1 MKKIAPSILSA
12 DFTRL
17 AEEILRVEE
26 GGADY
31 IHIDVMDGH
40 FVPNITMGPM
50 IVEAARRCTGLPLD
64 CHLMI
69 EDPERFIGDFLRA
82 GADIISI
89 QWEASKHPNR
99 AIQLIKESG
108 ARASVVLNPSTPL
121 TFLEYVLSDV
131 DMILIM
137 TVNPG
142 FAGQS
147 FIPEMLDKVRALRE
161 MIDQKGLLVEIEVD
175 GGIKLEN
182 IGKVAMAGGD
192 VFVSGS
198 GIYGTNDYGD
208 TIKKMKAA
216 IENF

>member
-17 AEEILRVEE
+17 AEEILEVEK

-50 IVEAARRCTGLPLD
+50 IVEAAKRCTALPLD

-131 DMILIM
+131 DMVLIM

-147 FIPEMLDKVRALRE
+147 FIPEMLDKVMALRE

-182 IGKVAMAGGD
+182 IVKVARAGGD

-198 GIYGTNDYGD
+198 VSPQ
-208 TIKKMKAA
+208 A
-216 IENF
+216 

>member
-1 MKKIAPSILSA
+1 
-12 DFTRL
+12 
-17 AEEILRVEE
+17 
-26 GGADY
+26 
-31 IHIDVMDGH
+31 
-40 FVPNITMGPM
+40 
-50 IVEAARRCTGLPLD
+50 
-64 CHLMI
+64 MI

-82 GADIISI
+82 GADIISF

-99 AIQLIKESG
+99 AIQLIKDSG

-131 DMILIM
+131 DMVLIM

-147 FIPEMLDKVRALRE
+147 FIPEMLDKIKALRN
-161 MIDQKGLLVEIEVD
+161 MIDQKGLLVDIEID
-175 GGIKLEN
+175 GGIKLDN
-182 IGKVAMAGGD
+182 IVNAAKAGGD

-198 GIYGTNDYGD
+198 GIYGTKDYGD
-208 TIKKMKAA
+208 TIKRMKAA